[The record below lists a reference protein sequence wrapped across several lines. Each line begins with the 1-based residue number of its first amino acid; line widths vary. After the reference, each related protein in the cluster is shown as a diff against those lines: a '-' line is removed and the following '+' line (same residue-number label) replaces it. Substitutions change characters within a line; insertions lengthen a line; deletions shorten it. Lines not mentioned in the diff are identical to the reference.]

1 MTFTHDDLL
10 RSVNAGWNPT
20 VALPAGS
27 KHVTDVRLSPCAPRP
42 NSVAS
47 AQFCSVELSQDWP
60 LASLD
65 AALTIDAAYLLFVL
79 VGSIVMYF
87 LPAVPERVLYPL
99 KFVYNLTQMFLCGYM
114 SIESLMLKNR
124 NNYTLF
130 PVEKHNP
137 FNAVAPPLANLLW
150 LFYISKALDFVDTFT
165 IVLQKRW
172 NQLSFLHVY
181 HHSSIFLFY
190 WLLLRRGY
198 DGDIFLTITLNGAIH
213 AIMYTYYFV
222 SMHTKDIWWKK
233 YLTQMQ
239 MVQFCTMI
247 AQGGL
252 LLRSGDSAF
261 PPRMTQA
268 YIVYIFSMLVLFM
281 QFYLSSYAGK
291 KKRDEKPDDKK
302 TK

>member
-1 MTFTHDDLL
+1 
-10 RSVNAGWNPT
+10 
-20 VALPAGS
+20 
-27 KHVTDVRLSPCAPRP
+27 
-42 NSVAS
+42 
-47 AQFCSVELSQDWP
+47 
-60 LASLD
+60 
-65 AALTIDAAYLLFVL
+65 
-79 VGSIVMYF
+79 MYF
-87 LPAVPERVLYPL
+87 VPAVPDGVLYPL

-114 SIESLMLKNR
+114 SIESLMLKYR

-130 PVEKHNP
+130 PVDKHNP

-247 AQGGL
+247 AQGCL
-252 LLRSGDSAF
+252 MLRSGDSAF

-268 YIVYIFSMLVLFM
+268 YILYIFSMLVLFM

-291 KKRDEKPDDKK
+291 KDKKPDGHRDSKK